1 MILIL
6 TPLRNNP
13 IPNIFFTC
21 LILWP
26 LHMLK
31 NKDPE
36 NKAGDLSQSK
46 YSGGSVSWEEKKSYG
61 LLQPVQFPLAV
72 VLILLLIS
80 KKQFVLTTEHSCHYW
95 NQKHIYEMQWHI
107 QLSLPWPNFL

>member
-1 MILIL
+1 
-6 TPLRNNP
+6 
-13 IPNIFFTC
+13 
-21 LILWP
+21 
-26 LHMLK
+26 MLK

-61 LLQPVQFPLAV
+61 LLQPVQFPLAA

-80 KKQFVLTTEHSCHYW
+80 KKQFVLSLNIPAITETKNTSMRC
-95 NQKHIYEMQWHI
+95 NDT
-107 QLSLPWPNFL
+107 SS